1 MFPLDPP
8 RLNNRYLLN
17 LYEMR
22 LYCIDG
28 TNVVRVLWG
37 YGGEE
42 FREQEESDCVTLVE
56 SFSVL
61 GRRLAGK
68 AEFEVFFD
76 GQGRAWKRAP
86 RAEGLCVRFAWDE
99 TADSL
104 ILDRVRAGSF
114 GHEGRVTVV
123 TADGELGRRAREEGG
138 RWLAVKPEE
147 GLDRLLSG
155 IERRFMGQG

>member
-1 MFPLDPP
+1 V
-8 RLNNRYLLN
+8 
-17 LYEMR
+17 R

-37 YGGEE
+37 YGGSE

-56 SFSVL
+56 SFAVL
-61 GRRLAGK
+61 GRALGGR

-76 GQGRAWKRAP
+76 GEGRRWKRLPQDAANL
-86 RAEGLCVRFAWDE
+86 RVRFAWEE

-114 GHEGRVTVV
+114 GHEGSVTVV

-138 RWLAVKPEE
+138 RWMTVRAAD
-147 GLDRLLSG
+147 GLDRLLWS
-155 IERRFMGQG
+155 IERRFTDKA

>member
-1 MFPLDPP
+1 
-8 RLNNRYLLN
+8 
-17 LYEMR
+17 MR
-22 LYCIDG
+22 LYCVDG

-37 YGGEE
+37 YGGDE

-56 SFSVL
+56 SFAVL
-61 GRRLAGK
+61 SRRLAGR

-86 RAEGLCVRFAWDE
+86 RAEGLRVCFAWDE

-104 ILDRVRAGSF
+104 ILDRVRSGSF

-123 TADGELGRRAREEGG
+123 TADGDLGRRAQEEGG
-138 RWLAVKPEE
+138 RWLTVRHGE
-147 GLDRLLSG
+147 RLERVLGS
-155 IERRFMGQG
+155 IERRFSDKG

>member
-1 MFPLDPP
+1 
-8 RLNNRYLLN
+8 
-17 LYEMR
+17 MR
-22 LYCIDG
+22 LYCVDG

-42 FREQEESDCVTLVE
+42 FREQEESDCITLVE
-56 SFSVL
+56 SFAVL
-61 GRRLAGK
+61 SRRLAGR

-76 GQGRAWKRAP
+76 GQGRTWKRAP
-86 RAEGLCVRFAWDE
+86 RAEGLRVCFAWDE

-123 TADGELGRRAREEGG
+123 TADGELGRRAQEEGG
-138 RWLAVKPEE
+138 RWLTVRHGENLE
-147 GLDRLLSG
+147 RVLGS
-155 IERRFMGQG
+155 IERRSSGKE